1 MKEELLKKYSIEE
14 LMNTNGSQLENSKEL
29 LSKKM
34 QFYNSHPV
42 TTTKDKI
49 FANLNVAKD
58 AIIENIETLM
68 ERNNKIDITVKKSE
82 NLIDFSNS
90 ISAITGEITKRE
102 YERKNRYV
110 IVVISLFIVIL
121 ILIYIFAF

>member
-1 MKEELLKKYSIEE
+1 MKEKLLKKYSIEE

-82 NLIDFSNS
+82 NLLDFSKF
-90 ISAITGEITKRE
+90 ISAIKGGINKRE
-102 YERKNRYV
+102 YERK
-110 IVVISLFIVIL
+110 IDML
-121 ILIYIFAF
+121 

>member
-42 TTTKDKI
+42 TTTKGEI
-49 FANLNVAKD
+49 IANLNVAKD

>member
-1 MKEELLKKYSIEE
+1 MKEELLKKYSMEE

-42 TTTKDKI
+42 TTTKGEI
-49 FANLNVAKD
+49 IANLNVAKD

>member
-82 NLIDFSNS
+82 NLLDFSKF
-90 ISAITGEITKRE
+90 ISAKR
-102 YERKNRYV
+102 
-110 IVVISLFIVIL
+110 I
-121 ILIYIFAF
+121 

>member
-1 MKEELLKKYSIEE
+1 MKEELLKKYSMEE

-42 TTTKDKI
+42 TTTKGEI
-49 FANLNVAKD
+49 IANLNVAKD

-90 ISAITGEITKRE
+90 ISAITGEINKRE

>member
-42 TTTKDKI
+42 TTTK
-49 FANLNVAKD
+49 V
-58 AIIENIETLM
+58 
-68 ERNNKIDITVKKSE
+68 
-82 NLIDFSNS
+82 
-90 ISAITGEITKRE
+90 
-102 YERKNRYV
+102 
-110 IVVISLFIVIL
+110 
-121 ILIYIFAF
+121 